1 MKTILFIFFYIL
13 DYVLSV
19 ILSFAFIKYYV
30 SKSVRR
36 IIVRFC
42 RLFLFANYLL
52 IFTIP
57 YEIVYF
63 KAKDNYLKELKE
75 QNSSLI
81 NVTDISELNSTN
93 SEIEGLRNILNLNY
107 KIIFWVLV
115 GSASQIIFYVIYFES
130 SGEFTFWR
138 KLFDSVKS
146 NLIRTIIIIG
156 IFGLLSLILKDI
168 MGAIFVLFGV
178 IPIIYAFVYLGLS
191 IVKIPR
197 NMYIHSNG
205 KLALEYYEYKASKK
219 LNELNKN
226 NEELKKIYFRCQ
238 QTFEY
243 IKNIEEFLSKEEKG
257 KLIETDISND
267 NLDKEEETNNNIKDE
282 KIEDENMKEEEKN
295 IENENMKE
303 EEKDIKKIEKDYKK
317 HKSIIKEKK
326 YVDLLNININEII
339 NKNKIETNDGLI
351 EKPIK
356 KYKEIVEL
364 NEKSKELDSDNERI
378 NSQIQ
383 KIYKNWAIL
392 KELTM
397 EWPEI
402 YDINKENDTTLSLK
416 ENEFIPSMNVSKK
429 KILFYRKY
437 NKIIYLS
444 LMIFFIIIGIIIT
457 LSEFSLVLPVNLSVL
472 SLIFKN
478 ISDSILIH
486 VLCILISSLLFIYV
500 SYSFSKIK
508 TMSKKFNV
516 FEENQTNTLGLLYY
530 CQKLSS
536 ISFPLSLNIINMIFH
551 NNTDKSI
558 KTSLEEQYGDKIGE
572 TAFYKILQFIP
583 LVLIITIIIN
593 IFDIKSKICKKK
605 KTSFYTR
612 NEKREKYISEG
623 KAFLMKMN
631 RSKNSEPNNI
641 I

>member
-1 MKTILFIFFYIL
+1 MKLILFLFFYLL
-13 DYVLSV
+13 DYVMSV

-30 SKSVRR
+30 SKSVKR
-36 IIVRFC
+36 IIVIFC

-63 KAKDNYLKELKE
+63 KAKDNYLKELKK

-81 NVTDISELNSTN
+81 NITDISELNSTN
-93 SEIEGLRNILNLNY
+93 EEIEGLRGILNVNY
-107 KIIFWVLV
+107 SIIFWVLV
-115 GSASQIIFYVIYFES
+115 GYASQIIFYVIYFES

-138 KLFDSVKS
+138 KIFDSVKS
-146 NLIRTIIIIG
+146 NLIRTIIFIG

-178 IPIIYAFVYLGLS
+178 IPIIFAFVYLGLS

-197 NMYIHSNG
+197 NMYIHSNS

-257 KLIETDISND
+257 ELIQTDISNND
-267 NLDKEEETNNNIKDE
+267 DLEKEETNNNTNNIINE
-282 KIEDENMKEEEKN
+282 KNEDENMKEEKEEKEEKN
-295 IENENMKE
+295 
-303 EEKDIKKIEKDYKK
+303 IKKIEKDYKK

-326 YVDLLNININEII
+326 YVDLLNINITEII
-339 NKNKIETNDGLI
+339 NKNKIETVDGLI

-356 KYKEIVEL
+356 KYKELVEL

-383 KIYKNWAIL
+383 IIYKNWAIL
-392 KELTM
+392 KELTL
-397 EWPEI
+397 ESPEI
-402 YDINKENDTTLSLK
+402 YDINKENDTTTSLK
-416 ENEFIPSMNVSKK
+416 ENEFIPSMNISKK

-444 LMIFFIIIGIIIT
+444 LMIFFIIVGSIIT
-457 LSEFSLVLPVNLSVL
+457 LSEFSLILPVNLSFL

-478 ISDSILIH
+478 IDDPILIH
-486 VLCILISSLLFIYV
+486 ILSILISSLLFIYI

-508 TMSKKFNV
+508 SMDKKFCV
-516 FEENQTNTLGLLYY
+516 FGENQTNTLGLLYY
-530 CQKLSS
+530 CLKLSS

-583 LVLIITIIIN
+583 LCLIITIIIN

-612 NEKREKYISEG
+612 NEKRENYISEG

-631 RSKNSEPNNI
+631 RSNNSEPKNI

>member
-1 MKTILFIFFYIL
+1 MNLILFLIFYIL

-30 SKSVRR
+30 SKSVKR
-36 IIVRFC
+36 IIVIFC

-63 KAKDNYLKELKE
+63 KAKDNYLSELKK

-81 NVTDISELNSTN
+81 NITDISELNSTN
-93 SEIEGLRNILNLNY
+93 EEIEGLRGILNVNY
-107 KIIFWVLV
+107 SIIFWVLV
-115 GSASQIIFYVIYFES
+115 GYASQIIFYVIYFES

-138 KLFDSVKS
+138 KIFDSVKS
-146 NLIRTIIIIG
+146 NLIRTIIFVG

-178 IPIIYAFVYLGLS
+178 IPIIFAFVYLGLS

-197 NMYIHSNG
+197 NMYIHSNS
-205 KLALEYYEYKASKK
+205 KLALEYYEYKVSKK

-257 KLIETDISND
+257 ELIQTDISNND
-267 NLDKEEETNNNIKDE
+267 DLEKEETNNNTNNINNE
-282 KIEDENMKEEEKN
+282 KNEDENMKEEK
-295 IENENMKE
+295 

-326 YVDLLNININEII
+326 YVDLLNINITDII
-339 NKNKIETNDGLI
+339 NKNKIETVDVLI

-356 KYKEIVEL
+356 KYKELVEL

-383 KIYKNWAIL
+383 IIYKNWAIL
-392 KELTM
+392 KELTL
-397 EWPEI
+397 ESPEI
-402 YDINKENDTTLSLK
+402 YDINKENDTTTSLK

-444 LMIFFIIIGIIIT
+444 LMIFFIIVGIIIT
-457 LSEFSLVLPVNLSVL
+457 LSEFSLLLPVNLSFL

-478 ISDSILIH
+478 IDDPILIH
-486 VLCILISSLLFIYV
+486 ILSILISSLLFIYI

-508 TMSKKFNV
+508 SMDKKFCV
-516 FEENQTNTLGLLYY
+516 FGENQTNTLGLLYY
-530 CQKLSS
+530 CLKLSS

-558 KTSLEEQYGDKIGE
+558 KTSLEEQYGDKIGK

-583 LVLIITIIIN
+583 LCLLITIIIN

-612 NEKREKYISEG
+612 NEKRENYISEG

-631 RSKNSEPNNI
+631 RSNNSEPNNI